1 MIEKQTV
8 RIDILDPITA
18 EEAQKKSMKG
28 RRALKITINAI
39 EREVKL
45 VAIALSKANPNLGLA
60 TIWDLL
66 PWKRKLKIMLIVLKT
81 LRTLKNYLRK

>member
-1 MIEKQTV
+1 VTIKGGVIGNMIKIITLISKVIEKLTV

-18 EEAQKKSMKG
+18 EEAQRKSMKG
-28 RRALKITINAI
+28 KRVLKITINAI

-60 TIWDLL
+60 TI
-66 PWKRKLKIMLIVLKT
+66 
-81 LRTLKNYLRK
+81 

>member
-1 MIEKQTV
+1 VTTKGGVIGNTIKIITLISKVIEKLTV

-18 EEAQKKSMKG
+18 EEAQRKSMKG
-28 RRALKITINAI
+28 KRVLKITINAI

-60 TIWDLL
+60 TI
-66 PWKRKLKIMLIVLKT
+66 
-81 LRTLKNYLRK
+81 

>member
-1 MIEKQTV
+1 VTIKGGVIGNMIKIITLISKVIEKLTV

-18 EEAQKKSMKG
+18 EEAQRKSMKG
-28 RRALKITINAI
+28 KKVLKITINAI

-60 TIWDLL
+60 TI
-66 PWKRKLKIMLIVLKT
+66 
-81 LRTLKNYLRK
+81 

>member
-1 MIEKQTV
+1 MTIKGGVIGNMIKIITLISKVIEKLTV

-18 EEAQKKSMKG
+18 EEAQRKSMKG
-28 RRALKITINAI
+28 KKVLKITINAI

-60 TIWDLL
+60 TI
-66 PWKRKLKIMLIVLKT
+66 
-81 LRTLKNYLRK
+81 

>member
-1 MIEKQTV
+1 MTIKGGVIGNMIKIITLISKVIEKLTV

-18 EEAQKKSMKG
+18 EEAQRKSMKG
-28 RRALKITINAI
+28 KRVLKITINAI

-60 TIWDLL
+60 TI
-66 PWKRKLKIMLIVLKT
+66 
-81 LRTLKNYLRK
+81 

>member
-1 MIEKQTV
+1 MTTKGGVIGNTIKIITLISKVIEKLTV

-18 EEAQKKSMKG
+18 EEAQRKSMKG
-28 RRALKITINAI
+28 KRVLKITINAI

-60 TIWDLL
+60 TI
-66 PWKRKLKIMLIVLKT
+66 
-81 LRTLKNYLRK
+81 